1 MRSEVRMSINFAGSI
16 RRVNGLNGPKKQE
29 VYNINV
35 LYNKIIV
42 DLSKAI
48 MNFAKHFL
56 NFSTNAM
63 ILYLNSLLDFNIS
76 CTLCFRNQTFMATKC
91 TNQRTFLTLI
101 LFQCSLLK

>member
-1 MRSEVRMSINFAGSI
+1 MAG
-16 RRVNGLNGPKKQE
+16 L
-29 VYNINV
+29 YNINV
-35 LYNKIIV
+35 LYDKITV
-42 DLSKAI
+42 DLNKAISI

-63 ILYLNSLLDFNIS
+63 ILYLDSILDLNIS
-76 CTLCFRNQTFMATKC
+76 CTRCFRNQTFMATKC